1 MAEGNGLLNRRRGNS
16 TASSNL
22 APSAIFS
29 SKSFKHPIK
38 KQLPEKFQAKINIFG
53 AEIRKRL
60 NEFQNIKAES
70 IFYEFCFCILTPQSS
85 AKNAIEV
92 QKKLTSQDFLN
103 KPFDPTEI
111 LFNKN
116 HYIRFH
122 NQKAK
127 RLLNARDYFPRLENI
142 LGSEISKFEKRK
154 IIKDEFSG
162 IGMKEASHFLRN
174 IGFKNL
180 AIIDRHILRN
190 LEFCGVCQNT
200 VPPKNEKQ
208 YLEIE
213 KLFYNYSLEI
223 GIEMDFLDLLFF
235 ANSTGQVL
243 K

>member
-1 MAEGNGLLNRRRGNS
+1 M
-16 TASSNL
+16 
-22 APSAIFS
+22 
-29 SKSFKHPIK
+29 K
-38 KQLPEKFQAKINIFG
+38 KLPEILQTKLNIFG
-53 AEIRKRL
+53 DEINKRL
-60 NEFQNIKAES
+60 NEFQNIKDET

-92 QKKLTSQDFLN
+92 QKKLTVSDFLN

-111 LFNKN
+111 LTDKN

-127 RLLNARDYFPRLENI
+127 RLLNAVEYYPRLKNI
-142 LGSEISKFEKRK
+142 LDSDIGKFEKRK
-154 IIKDEFSG
+154 IIKDEFCG

-174 IGFKNL
+174 IGYKNL

-190 LEFCGVCQNT
+190 LEFCNVVQNPI
-200 VPPKNEKQ
+200 PPKNEKQ

-213 KLFYNYSLEI
+213 QQFYDYSLEI
-223 GIEMDFLDLLFF
+223 GVEMDILDLLFF
-235 ANSTGQVL
+235 ANSTGIVL

>member
-1 MAEGNGLLNRRRGNS
+1 M
-16 TASSNL
+16 
-22 APSAIFS
+22 
-29 SKSFKHPIK
+29 K
-38 KQLPEKFQAKINIFG
+38 KLPEILQTKLNIFG
-53 AEIRKRL
+53 DEINKRL
-60 NEFQNIKAES
+60 NEFQNIKDET

-92 QKKLTSQDFLN
+92 QKKLTVSDFLN

-111 LFNKN
+111 LTDKN

-127 RLLNARDYFPRLENI
+127 RLLNAIEYYPRLKNI
-142 LGSEISKFEKRK
+142 LDSDIGKFEKRK
-154 IIKDEFSG
+154 IIKDEFCG

-174 IGFKNL
+174 IGYKNL

-190 LEFCGVCQNT
+190 LEFCNVIQNPI
-200 VPPKNEKQ
+200 PPKNEKQ

-213 KLFYNYSLEI
+213 QQFYDYSLEI
-223 GIEMDFLDLLFF
+223 GVEMDILDLLFF
-235 ANSTGQVL
+235 ANSTGIVL